1 MERQIPIY
9 FNDVSFSSPLEPL
22 LNVPNTGRT
31 KARVFSKYKNRNGS
45 YITDEVAQEL
55 IDSALAMHV
64 PVVGFFDK
72 EADDFTSHTTEDLAS
87 AYGYCDDFLGWET
100 HIDNDGVA
108 REYAVFSIFLH
119 TNYFKA
125 ANKIVGN
132 PQSMEL
138 DPESIAGE
146 WVQMEG
152 EEDEYFVYSSA
163 KMKGFTVL
171 GKNVEPCFQGAA
183 FFANNNSRFDR
194 FSALLDEMM
203 NEVKKGGN
211 GNMIFNI
218 SGLDNEN
225 YGGLFQMLNTNF
237 DEDHNFEL
245 NEVIYA
251 MDNEFAYSFAC
262 GTKKQKKYRHFK
274 DENGELKYELVEEL
288 SCDELNNTLEEQR
301 TNFENQINEIN
312 EKLTAALEKIA
323 DYEAQLR
330 TIEEAKK
337 QNIVDTYSEMLSED
351 ELNPIK
357 AKIAEY
363 SVEEVESK
371 LAVLFAHK
379 QISKAKNK
387 VPLVEEDKRSDL
399 EKLMEKYKKH

>member
-22 LNVPNTGRT
+22 LNVPNTGKT

-55 IDSALAMHV
+55 IDSALEMHV

-72 EADDFTSHTTEDLAS
+72 EADDFTSHVGEDLAC

-100 HIDNDGVA
+100 HVDNDGVE

-138 DPESIAGE
+138 DPESIEGE
-146 WVQMEG
+146 WVQMED
-152 EEDEYFVYSSA
+152 EMEYFVYKSA

-183 FFANNNSRFDR
+183 FFANNNSRFDK
-194 FSALLDEMM
+194 FSALLNEMM
-203 NEVKKGGN
+203 SEVKEGGN
-211 GNMIFNI
+211 GKMIFNI
-218 SGLDNEN
+218 SGLNNEN
-225 YGGLFQMLNTNF
+225 YASLFQMLNVNF
-237 DEDHNFEL
+237 EEDHNFEL
-245 NEVIYA
+245 DEVIYA
-251 MDNEFAYSFAC
+251 MDDEFAYSFAC
-262 GTKKQKKYRHFK
+262 GTKKQKKYRYFK
-274 DENGELKYELVEEL
+274 NENDELNYELVEEF
-288 SCDELNNTLEEQR
+288 SCDELKNSLDQQR
-301 TNFENQINEIN
+301 ADFENQINDIN
-312 EKLTAALEKIA
+312 AHLTEALQKISE
-323 DYEAQLR
+323 YEAQLKL
-330 TIEEAKK
+330 IEDAKK
-337 QNIVDTYSEMLSED
+337 QNIVDTYSEMLTED
-351 ELNPIK
+351 ELNPVRANIN
-357 AKIAEY
+357 EY
-363 SVEEVESK
+363 SVDEVESK
-371 LAVLFAHK
+371 LATIFARK
-379 QISKAKNK
+379 QFSKAKNR
-387 VPLVEEDKRSDL
+387 VPLNEEDKRSDL

>member
-22 LNVPNTGRT
+22 LNVPNTGKT

-72 EADDFTSHTTEDLAS
+72 EADDFTSHVGEDLAC

-100 HIDNDGVA
+100 HVDSDGVE

-138 DPESIAGE
+138 DPESIEGE
-146 WVQMEG
+146 WVQMED
-152 EEDEYFVYSSA
+152 EMEYFVYKSA

-183 FFANNNSRFDR
+183 FFANNNSRFDK
-194 FSALLDEMM
+194 FSALLNEMM
-203 NEVKKGGN
+203 SEVKEGGN
-211 GNMIFNI
+211 GKMIFNI
-218 SGLDNEN
+218 SGLNNEN
-225 YGGLFQMLNTNF
+225 YASLFQMLNVNF
-237 DEDHNFEL
+237 EEDHNFEL
-245 NEVIYA
+245 DEVIYA
-251 MDNEFAYSFAC
+251 MDDEFAYSFAC
-262 GTKKQKKYRHFK
+262 GTKKQKKYRYFK
-274 DENGELKYELVEEL
+274 NENDELNYELVEEF
-288 SCDELNNTLEEQR
+288 SCDELKNSLDQQR
-301 TNFENQINEIN
+301 ADFENQINDIN
-312 EKLTAALEKIA
+312 AHLTEALQKISE
-323 DYEAQLR
+323 YEAQLKL
-330 TIEEAKK
+330 IEDAKK
-337 QNIVDTYSEMLSED
+337 QNIVDNYSEMLTED
-351 ELNPIK
+351 ELNSVRANIN
-357 AKIAEY
+357 EY
-363 SVEEVESK
+363 SVDEVESK
-371 LAVLFAHK
+371 LATIFARK
-379 QISKAKNK
+379 QFSKAKNR
-387 VPLVEEDKRSDL
+387 VPLNEEDNRSDL